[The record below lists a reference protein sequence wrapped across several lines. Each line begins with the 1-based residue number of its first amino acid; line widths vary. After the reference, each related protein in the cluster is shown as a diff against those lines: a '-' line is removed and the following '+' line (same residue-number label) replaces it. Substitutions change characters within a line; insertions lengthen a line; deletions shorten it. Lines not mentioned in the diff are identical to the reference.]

1 MAGDKANYSPIQ
13 STGMTDPDDS
23 NIDTSHVD
31 EHPPD
36 VDIDQFV
43 EDCDFRIERMRPDA
57 VWVCAYTNDPAEA
70 AHHYD
75 LRVSDD
81 GGIHI
86 THRKEKP
93 RQSD

>member
-1 MAGDKANYSPIQ
+1 
-13 STGMTDPDDS
+13 
-23 NIDTSHVD
+23 
-31 EHPPD
+31 
-36 VDIDQFV
+36 
-43 EDCDFRIERMRPDA
+43 MRPDA

-70 AHHYD
+70 THHYD
-75 LRVSDD
+75 LRVSAD